1 MDFDQTMVVVL
12 AIILAAGHLAVA
24 ALMVLLSSRAASGK
38 LARNQWA
45 GIRTPSTMRSDQ
57 AWVRGHAAAAKLS
70 PLFLTNALAAIVLV
84 LYGSLR
90 AWPASSIM
98 GWSISFF
105 ASFAALAVYAGV
117 VAGRA
122 AKSAEGESE

>member
-90 AWPASSIM
+90 AWP
-98 GWSISFF
+98 G
-105 ASFAALAVYAGV
+105 
-117 VAGRA
+117 
-122 AKSAEGESE
+122 